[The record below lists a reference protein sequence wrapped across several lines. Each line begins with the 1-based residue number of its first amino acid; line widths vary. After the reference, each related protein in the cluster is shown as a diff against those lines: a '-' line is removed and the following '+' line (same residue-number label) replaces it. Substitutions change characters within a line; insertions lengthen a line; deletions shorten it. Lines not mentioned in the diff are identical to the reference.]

1 MFILKRWDNFQDFY
15 KGNLKINNN
24 SHRVI
29 TLEIPDG
36 FLKFFLPL
44 IMLTFHWT
52 LQILIIL
59 KSNVYGFS
67 LSTLS
72 LMQTHQTFTCSK
84 STIEKLQKDVKN
96 ADS

>member
-1 MFILKRWDNFQDFY
+1 
-15 KGNLKINNN
+15 
-24 SHRVI
+24 
-29 TLEIPDG
+29 
-36 FLKFFLPL
+36 
-44 IMLTFHWT
+44 MLTFHWT

-84 STIEKLQKDVKN
+84 SAIEKLQKDVKY